1 MAGVPGF
8 EPGDGGIKTRCLTAW
23 RYPIRDCIQSPSR
36 QKIWLGYQD
45 SNLGMAGSKPAALP
59 LGDTPSGTVSSLH
72 RDRKYGWGTR
82 IRTWGWR
89 DQNPLPYRLAIPHP
103 GLYPVSI
110 ETENMA
116 GVPGFEPGDGGI
128 KTRCLTAWRYPI
140 RDCIQSPSRQKIW
153 LGYQDSNLG
162 MAGSKPAA
170 LPLGDTPSDTSRVE
184 MVRETRLE
192 LVHLAAPEPKSG
204 ASTNFATPAHLRN
217 KEWWLRRDSNL

>member
-1 MAGVPGF
+1 MAGSKPAALPLGDTPSGTVSSLHRDRKYGWGTRIRTWGWRDQNPLPYRLAIPHQGLYPVSIETENMAGVPGF

-103 GLYPVSI
+103 TQAGLKWCGRRDLNSYTLRRQNLNLV
-110 ETENMA
+110 
-116 GVPGFEPGDGGI
+116 
-128 KTRCLTAWRYPI
+128 RLPI
-140 RDCIQSPSRQKIW
+140 SP
-153 LGYQDSNLG
+153 
-162 MAGSKPAA
+162 
-170 LPLGDTPSDTSRVE
+170 LPPTCVI
-184 MVRETRLE
+184 
-192 LVHLAAPEPKSG
+192 KSG
-204 ASTNFATPAHLRN
+204 GYDGIRTCDPIIMSDVL
-217 KEWWLRRDSNL
+217 